1 MFGVLVGVP
10 ANQPVEQND
19 AAGEL
24 HEVVYGVSFFFQAED
39 GIRDVAVTGVQ
50 TCALP
55 ISTTMGAEELMPFS
69 LPRVAFTGVSLDNPA
84 PGAVPFIRVP
94 LICVGAF
101 VPGVCVAVD
110 TGVVTPPAQ
119 EETEIFLGW
128 CIPGSHPLYHAVPS
142 NAARMLLRIA
152 SRSIPARNPGVNS
165 PRARKDRLDG
175 GSDLRKTRV
184 GLGAGFRSGGGT
196 QVGSIS
202 ASCGKACEPRLI
214 A

>member
-1 MFGVLVGVP
+1 NTYVHHCYLHSFPTRRSSDLVGR
-10 ANQPVEQND
+10 EC
-19 AAGEL
+19 AG
-24 HEVVYGVSFFFQAED
+24 VVLAIEAGGMFLSLA
-39 GIRDVAVTGVQ
+39 TGFS
-50 TCALP
+50 T
-55 ISTTMGAEELMPFS
+55 TTMGAEELMPFS